1 MGERSLIRPIYLLQS
16 NLPTPFNPFDLLHL
30 SKAKTCFLRTRI
42 HAHTFTHIPHILHS
56 FISIHTKQDGTHL
69 RIHLRPFATF
79 ILSLTTPYPYPLNH
93 YLTYL
98 FRAMCREL
106 ECCSPRSPR
115 QVRTLSR
122 SRLGQSDACHWLI
135 DPCSDSGFTAS
146 SS

>member
-1 MGERSLIRPIYLLQS
+1 MGERSLIRPNLLQS
-16 NLPTPFNPFDLLHL
+16 NFQPHSIHSIYSIYPKQRRA
-30 SKAKTCFLRTRI
+30 SCI
-42 HAHTFTHIPHILHS
+42 HAYTHTRSRIYRIYSTRSFRFTPN
-56 FISIHTKQDGTHL
+56 QDGTHL
-69 RIHLRPFATF
+69 RVHLRPLATF
-79 ILSLTTPYPYPLNH
+79 ILSLIAPYPYPLNR

-122 SRLGQSDACHWLI
+122 FRLGQSDACHWLI